1 MTQII
6 EDGYGGNN
14 DPQDNLTIQNEA
26 IKRGNA
32 YADKE
37 EETVEMLR
45 HDEGVSLH
53 AIIKNAYQDGF
64 LKGVAYRLSGGEDD

>member
-32 YADKE
+32 YADHWEKVIITE
-37 EETVEMLR
+37 R
-45 HDEGVSLH
+45 EGLSLH